1 MHPRSQGN
9 RKKPMLES
17 LNRRN
22 SIDSNQGD
30 NDNDNDNDNHSNDE
44 LSPSELYYS
53 PSGLPPKSQLL
64 LRKSSSPSSYSPIKS
79 DLPNIYSH
87 LRSNDSESPPQP
99 SPKQQSSLSS
109 SSSSSSSNTKSST
122 TKNILKNYYELI
134 NHQIILM
141 NQDQLY

>member
-1 MHPRSQGN
+1 
-9 RKKPMLES
+9 MLES

-22 SIDSNQGD
+22 SIDSNQG
-30 NDNDNDNDNHSNDE
+30 DNDNDNDNHSNDE

-109 SSSSSSSNTKSST
+109 SSSSSSSSNTKSST
-122 TKNILKNYYELI
+122 TKNIFKKLLRI
-134 NHQIILM
+134 NKSSDNI
-141 NQDQLY
+141 DESR

>member
-1 MHPRSQGN
+1 
-9 RKKPMLES
+9 MLES

-30 NDNDNDNDNHSNDE
+30 NDNDNDNHSNDE

-53 PSGLPPKSQLL
+53 PSDRLLNHKLL
-64 LRKSSSPSSYSPIKS
+64 LKSSSPSSYSPIKS
-79 DLPNIYSH
+79 DLPNIYNH

-109 SSSSSSSNTKSST
+109 SSSSSSSSNTKSST
-122 TKNILKNYYELI
+122 TKNIFKNYYELI

>member
-1 MHPRSQGN
+1 
-9 RKKPMLES
+9 MLES

-22 SIDSNQGD
+22 SIDSNQG
-30 NDNDNDNDNHSNDE
+30 DNDNDNDNHSNDE

-79 DLPNIYSH
+79 DLPNIYNH

-109 SSSSSSSNTKSST
+109 SSSNLPQLR
-122 TKNILKNYYELI
+122 IFLKNYYELI